1 MIEPELIHIPLG
13 DEDDFV
19 AAWKPA
25 HPRVVIV
32 FNLAT
37 TPEAEVQRRFV
48 LDVKQA
54 LSSRQRDAELLVL
67 LDATSIGNRWSPEK
81 LACREKL
88 WTDMLQGAANEII
101 IAARRGGS

>member
-1 MIEPELIHIPLG
+1 M
-13 DEDDFV
+13 
-19 AAWKPA
+19 
-25 HPRVVIV
+25 V

-54 LSSRQRDAELLVL
+54 LASRQRDAELIVL

-81 LACREKL
+81 LEGREKL
-88 WTDMLQGAANEII
+88 WTDMLQGAADEII
-101 IAARRGGS
+101 IAAKRGEQRE